1 MATTT
6 TEVNGLENIL
16 MPLYGVTAAV
26 AVALNATLLISCAS
40 TRTTRLP
47 GFQLIGSLAARDIL
61 AACGALAAF
70 FLKDLKIFCLV
81 NAFTG

>member
-1 MATTT
+1 MATTCEV
-6 TEVNGLENIL
+6 TELEDTL
-16 MPLYGVTAAV
+16 MPLYGITAAV

-70 FLKDLKIFCLV
+70 FLQDQKIFCLV